1 MKRFTQRAVLF
12 TFLSGLA
19 MVAAAT
25 SPQDAEAIAELANA
39 GNNGA
44 QLMIALFYLN
54 GIAGYRRSL
63 RLAVCWARRAASSG
77 NAYARVLADH
87 LRGNLLGRRGN
98 ALRRV

>member
-1 MKRFTQRAVLF
+1 MKRFTQRAVLL

-25 SPQDAEAIAELANA
+25 SPQDAEPIAELANA
-39 GNNGA
+39 GNDGA

-54 GIAGYRRSL
+54 GVASYRRSL
-63 RLAVCWARRAASSG
+63 RLALRWARRAASCG

-87 LRGNLLGRRGN
+87 LRGGL
-98 ALRRV
+98 LRRPGDAPRRV